1 MKQQILNWYN
11 NETKKDKMELDN
23 EKNDFIRKIK
33 GVDRIEIINQK
44 PKKLTL
50 WERIKKVLTNT

>member
-11 NETKKDKMELDN
+11 NETKKDKMEPDN